1 MNSILSLIFSLFAFG
16 GLISLDDKIESA
28 YFSIILI
35 GCLLVWFIKRT
46 IVSTEKMFSPI
57 SIFIYIYNIY
67 AMLGIYMWIYRE
79 KYSINWDGN
88 LFEVLYYF
96 VGTSIVL
103 TNIGNFILSKEK
115 RKAFKIDF
123 SELHLNK
130 WMFVM
135 LLCLE
140 YIGIYL
146 YTAGFTMIPIL
157 QSDID
162 VARFELAATSRAGAG
177 IGAVFIYVGL
187 LCIVHLLYTYK
198 NWFVK
203 GILLV
208 ISFLP
213 FVLYGGRLMMLVP
226 LIFLLLLYAIK
237 KRYKVTLMSVVK
249 TFVVFI
255 AGFFILML
263 YGIYRQ
269 KGEGFDEEL
278 FTNFFISDF
287 FPEFRGAV
295 AAFHLN
301 KLDLTLPY
309 ISYCISML
317 FPGFL
322 TPYLGIN
329 KAAQISVGGYI
340 SNLFG
345 YSGFGIR
352 TSITGELL
360 LTNPFS
366 YVIFWIVIF
375 GGVCLLNKK
384 YFQYDHWGKNKVVY
398 LFLGLYYSLIIPYG
412 ISLFPN
418 IIMMIVLMLII
429 KRFAYGHR

>member
-1 MNSILSLIFSLFAFG
+1 
-16 GLISLDDKIESA
+16 
-28 YFSIILI
+28 
-35 GCLLVWFIKRT
+35 
-46 IVSTEKMFSPI
+46 
-57 SIFIYIYNIY
+57 
-67 AMLGIYMWIYRE
+67 MWIYRE
-79 KYSINWDGN
+79 RYSINWDGDI
-88 LFEVLYYF
+88 FEVLYYF

-103 TNIGNFILSKEK
+103 TNIGNFILLKER
-115 RKAFKIDF
+115 RKIFSINF

-130 WMFVM
+130 WVFVI
-135 LLCLE
+135 LLCVE
-140 YIGIYL
+140 YVGIYL
-146 YTAGFTMIPIL
+146 YTAGFKMIPIL

-162 VARFELAATSRAGAG
+162 VARFELAATTRAGAG
-177 IGAVFIYVGL
+177 IGAVLIYAGL
-187 LCIVHLLYTYK
+187 LCIIHLLFTYK
-198 NWFVK
+198 NWLVK
-203 GILLV
+203 SILLV

-226 LIFLLLLYAIK
+226 LIFLLLLFAIK
-237 KRYKVTLMSVVK
+237 KRYKVTFASILKIV
-249 TFVVFI
+249 VVFVS
-255 AGFFILML
+255 GFLILML
-263 YGIYRQ
+263 YGVYRQ
-269 KGEGFDEEL
+269 KGGEFDEEL

-295 AAFHLN
+295 ASFHLN
-301 KLDLTLPY
+301 KLDLTIPY
-309 ISYCISML
+309 ISYCVSML

-329 KAAQISVGGYI
+329 KAAQISVGGYV

-366 YVIFWIVIF
+366 YVVFWIIIF

-384 YFQYDHWGKNKVVY
+384 YFKYDHWGKSKVIY

-429 KRFAYGHR
+429 KRFAYAPR